1 MMFRNSIKTMLY
13 HEIGKDLLLLNPVL
27 IDGTYPYNGAIY
39 APICGPFTVI
49 IVFGAL
55 GYVVKRLVKY
65 PKTILMRLLY
75 DYIVYDLFIYVS
87 LAFILPLFYN
97 SIQFI
102 FLVS

>member
-1 MMFRNSIKTMLY
+1 MLY

-49 IVFGAL
+49 IVFGAF